1 MGVQFRTDLPL
12 YPQIADWLK
21 RGIVEG
27 TYPPGKRLPSIRE
40 LALALCVTP
49 NTLQRALSILEEEG
63 LIRTERTSG
72 KFVTGD
78 GGRIRALRD
87 ELMTGRIREL
97 VADLKR
103 HGYGYEKIN
112 ACLER
117 EWKSNDE

>member
-1 MGVQFRTDLPL
+1 MGIQFRADLPL
-12 YPQIADWLK
+12 FLQIADWLK

-27 TYPPGKRLPSIRE
+27 TYPPGERLPSIRE
-40 LALALCVTP
+40 LALELSVTP

-72 KFVTGD
+72 KFVTRD

-97 VADLKR
+97 VADFKK
-103 HGYGYEKIN
+103 HGYSYEEIN